1 MRQSTGPLQLGA
13 TLDFMRLLWALDHAL
28 QSRSKRMDAELGVT
42 GLQRLVLRLAGRFPE
57 ISAGELAE
65 LLHVH
70 PSTLTGVLKRL
81 VARGDIKR
89 ESDPEDARRARFEL
103 THRGLQL
110 DAHQSGT
117 VEVAVRRAL
126 ARLSPEKV
134 NAAREVLLMLTQELE
149 REDR

>member
-1 MRQSTGPLQLGA
+1 
-13 TLDFMRLLWALDHAL
+13 MRLLWALDHAL
-28 QSRSKRMDAELGVT
+28 LSRSKRMDAELGVT

-81 VARGDIKR
+81 VERGAIKR

-103 THRGLQL
+103 TSRGARL
-110 DAHQSGT
+110 DEHQSGT

-126 ARLSPEKV
+126 ARLDDEKV
-134 NAAREVLLMLTQELE
+134 EAAREVLLALTQELE

>member
-1 MRQSTGPLQLGA
+1 
-13 TLDFMRLLWALDHAL
+13 
-28 QSRSKRMDAELGVT
+28 
-42 GLQRLVLRLAGRFPE
+42 
-57 ISAGELAE
+57 
-65 LLHVH
+65 LHVH